1 MTSKNKRGGL
11 GRGME
16 ALFSSAYEE
25 SPSDNEVVT
34 EIKLDEIR
42 PNPYQPR
49 KHFNEEALN
58 ELAESIKQQGVF
70 QPVIIRRST
79 IKGYEL
85 IAGERRVRASRLAGK
100 STIPAIVRD
109 IDDVQMIEIAVIENL
124 QREDLSPLEEAE
136 AYSML
141 MENLSLTQAE
151 VADRIGKSRP
161 YIGNYLRLLQLPDT
175 IKEYVNEEKLSM
187 GQART
192 ILGLKDK
199 SQMIKLA
206 DKVIKENLT
215 VRQLEELVQISNQSA
230 SLQPKTTRKKPVN
243 KSPYILAIEQQI
255 EEKFGTSIQIVQ
267 KGDKGKIEIDYM
279 NDADLTRILDLLN
292 IQL

>member
-161 YIGNYLRLLQLPDT
+161 YIANYLRLLQLPDT